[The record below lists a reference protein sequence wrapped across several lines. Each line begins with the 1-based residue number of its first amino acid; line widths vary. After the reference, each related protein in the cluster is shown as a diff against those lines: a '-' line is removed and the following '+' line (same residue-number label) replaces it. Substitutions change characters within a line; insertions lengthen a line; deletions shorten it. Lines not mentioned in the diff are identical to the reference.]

1 MNEYTIITSC
11 HCQSPSPIT
20 YTVLAGT

>member
-1 MNEYTIITSC
+1 M
-11 HCQSPSPIT
+11 T